1 MKSQL
6 KARLTYVLLL
16 ALVCAQAARAQE
28 APLTGFDDYVN
39 KALKDWE
46 VPGMAIAIVKDD
58 KLLLAKGY
66 GVRKLGEPTPVD
78 ERTLF
83 AIGSA
88 SKAFTAASIAM
99 LVDEG
104 KMKWDEPATKYLPGF
119 QLFDPY
125 VTRELTVRDMLSHRS
140 GLERGDLLWYGT
152 EYDRDEVLR
161 RVRFLRPSWSLRSR
175 FGYQNIMYLAAGQA
189 VATASGKNWDEF
201 VRQRIFTPLGMS
213 SSSTSISALK
223 NEANVASP
231 HAKFDDRVQPISWR
245 KIDNIGP
252 AGSINS
258 NATDMAQWVR
268 LHLNQG
274 TFKTERILSSG
285 AVKEMHMPQTVMRL
299 EGLSEKIHSETHFM
313 TYGLGWFLQD
323 YRGRKIVHH
332 GGNIDGMSALVAMIP
347 EEKLGVVILTNMNGT
362 SVPTAI
368 MYRVFDAFL
377 QAPQKD
383 WSAELLKIV
392 KSAQEQAATVE
403 KKLEADRVKGTNPS
417 LALAKYA
424 GNYTNEMYGDAKVKE
439 QNGKLVVD
447 YSPAMAGELEHW
459 HFDTFRASLRE
470 RHLGKAFVTF
480 ALNASGKV
488 DEMKFNL
495 PNAADIAFK
504 RAPEKAEEVASVAM
518 SEEELKKYMGKYE
531 SKTPPIEISIE
542 MLGGKLKG
550 VIPGQ
555 PVGNLVPVGPNRFK
569 VVVEGVPV
577 EIFAEFQMADGRP
590 KAMIVEQS
598 GVKLTLLPK
607 Q

>member
-1 MKSQL
+1 MKSQI
-6 KARLTYVLLL
+6 KARLIYVLLL
-16 ALVCAQAARAQE
+16 ALVGAQVARAQE
-28 APLTGFDDYVN
+28 APLVGFDDYVN

-58 KLLLAKGY
+58 KLLMAKGY
-66 GVRKLGEPTPVD
+66 GVRKLGDVAPVD

-83 AIGSA
+83 AIGSS
-88 SKAFTAASIAM
+88 SKAFTAAAIAM

-125 VTRELTVRDMLSHRS
+125 VTRELTVRDMLTHRS

-152 EYDRDEVLR
+152 DYDRDEVLR
-161 RVRFLRPSWSLRSR
+161 RVRFLKPSWSLRSR

-189 VATASGKNWDEF
+189 VNTASGKNWDEF

-213 SSSTSISALK
+213 SSSTSIMALK
-223 NEANVASP
+223 AETNVASP
-231 HAKFDDRVQPISWR
+231 HAKFDDKVQPISWR

-274 TFKTERILSSG
+274 TFKNERILSSG

-368 MYRVFDAFL
+368 MYRVFDSFL
-377 QAPQKD
+377 EAPQKD
-383 WSAELLKIV
+383 WSGELLKIV

-403 KKLEADRVKGTNPS
+403 KKQEADRVKGTNPS

-439 QNGKLVVD
+439 QNGKLVVE
-447 YSPAMAGELEHW
+447 YSPPLKGEL
-459 HFDTFRASLRE
+459 
-470 RHLGKAFVTF
+470 
-480 ALNASGKV
+480 
-488 DEMKFNL
+488 
-495 PNAADIAFK
+495 
-504 RAPEKAEEVASVAM
+504 
-518 SEEELKKYMGKYE
+518 
-531 SKTPPIEISIE
+531 
-542 MLGGKLKG
+542 
-550 VIPGQ
+550 
-555 PVGNLVPVGPNRFK
+555 
-569 VVVEGVPV
+569 
-577 EIFAEFQMADGRP
+577 
-590 KAMIVEQS
+590 
-598 GVKLTLLPK
+598 
-607 Q
+607 

>member
-1 MKSQL
+1 MKSQI
-6 KARLTYVLLL
+6 KARLIYVLLL
-16 ALVCAQAARAQE
+16 AMVCAQAARAQE
-28 APLTGFDDYVN
+28 APLVGFDDYVN

-161 RVRFLRPSWSLRSR
+161 RVRFLKPSWSLRSR

-189 VATASGKNWDEF
+189 VNTASGKNWDEF

-213 SSSTSISALK
+213 SSSTSITSLK
-223 NEANVASP
+223 TEANVASP
-231 HAKFDDRVQPISWR
+231 HAKFDDKVQPISWR

-274 TFKTERILSSG
+274 TFKNERILSSG

-347 EEKLGVVILTNMNGT
+347 QEKLGVVILTNMNGT

-403 KKLEADRVKGTNPS
+403 KKLETDRVKGTNPS

-424 GNYTNEMYGDAKVKE
+424 GNYTNEMYGEAKVKE
-439 QNGKLVVD
+439 QNGKLVVE
-447 YSPAMAGELEHW
+447 YSPAMSGELEHW
-459 HFDTFRASLRE
+459 HFDTFRAALRE

-480 ALNASGKV
+480 ALNSSGKV
-488 DEMKFNL
+488 DEMKFNI

-555 PVGNLVPVGPNRFK
+555 PVGSLVPVGANRFK
-569 VVVEGVPV
+569 IVVEGVPV

-590 KAMIVEQS
+590 KSLIVEQ
-598 GVKLTLLPK
+598 GGAKLTLLPK

>member
-1 MKSQL
+1 MESQI
-6 KARLTYVLLL
+6 KARLIYVLLL
-16 ALVCAQAARAQE
+16 ALVGAQVARAQE
-28 APLTGFDDYVN
+28 APLVGFDDYVN

-66 GVRKLGEPTPVD
+66 GVRKLGDVAPVD

-83 AIGSA
+83 AIGSS
-88 SKAFTAASIAM
+88 SKAFTAAAIAM

-125 VTRELTVRDMLSHRS
+125 VTRELTVRDMLTHRS

-152 EYDRDEVLR
+152 DYDRDEVLR
-161 RVRFLRPSWSLRSR
+161 RVRFLKPSWSLRSR

-189 VATASGKNWDEF
+189 VNTASGKNWDEF

-213 SSSTSISALK
+213 SSSTSIMALK
-223 NEANVASP
+223 AETNVASP
-231 HAKFDDRVQPISWR
+231 HAKFDDKVQPISWR

-274 TFKTERILSSG
+274 TFKNERILSSG

-383 WSAELLKIV
+383 WSGELLKIV

-403 KKLEADRVKGTNPS
+403 KKLESDRVKGTNPS

-424 GNYTNEMYGDAKVKE
+424 GTYTNEMYGDAKVKE
-439 QNGKLVVD
+439 QNGKLVVE
-447 YSPAMAGELEHW
+447 YSPAMTGELEHW
-459 HFDTFRASLRE
+459 HFDTFRATLRE

-480 ALNASGKV
+480 ALNSSGKV
-488 DEMKFNL
+488 DEMKMS
-495 PNAADIAFK
+495 AAGGTDIAFK
-504 RAPEKAEEVASVAM
+504 RAPEKAEEVAGITM
-518 SEEELKKYMGKYE
+518 SEDELKKYLGKYE

-555 PVGNLVPVGPNRFK
+555 PVGSLVPVAANRFK

-590 KAMIVEQS
+590 KALIVEQS

>member
-1 MKSQL
+1 MKSQIRTGL
-6 KARLTYVLLL
+6 IYLLL
-16 ALVCAQAARAQE
+16 FVTLGAQMARAQE
-28 APLTGFDDYVN
+28 APLIGFDDYVN
-39 KALKDWE
+39 KALRDWE
-46 VPGMAIAIVKDD
+46 VPGMAVAIIKDD
-58 KLLLAKGY
+58 KILLAKGY
-66 GVRKLGEPTPVD
+66 GVRKMGEAAPVD

-104 KMKWDEPATKYLPGF
+104 KLKWDEPATKYLPGF

-161 RVRFLRPSWSLRSR
+161 RVRFLKPSWSVRSR

-189 VATASGKNWDEF
+189 VATATGKSWDEF

-213 SSSTSISALK
+213 SSSSSITALK
-223 NEANVASP
+223 NETNVAAP
-231 HAKFDDRVQPISWR
+231 HAKYDDKVQPIQWR

-274 TFKTERILSSG
+274 TFKNERILSSG
-285 AVKEMHMPQTVMRL
+285 AVKEMHMPQTVIRL
-299 EGLSEKIHSETHFM
+299 EGVSEKVHSESHFM

-332 GGNIDGMSALVAMIP
+332 GGNIDGMSALVAMLP

-383 WSAELLKIV
+383 WSGELLKII
-392 KSAQEQAATVE
+392 KAAQQQAEAVE
-403 KKLEADRVKGTNPS
+403 RKTESDRVKGTNPS

-424 GNYTNEMYGDAKVKE
+424 GTYTNEMYGDAKIKE
-439 QNGKLVVD
+439 QNGKLIVE
-447 YSPAMAGELEHW
+447 YSPAMSGELEHW
-459 HFDTFRASLRE
+459 HFDTFRATLRE

-480 ALNASGKV
+480 ALDAAGKA
-488 DEMKFNL
+488 DEMKLNV

-504 RAPEKAEEVASVAM
+504 RAPEKVAEVASIAM
-518 SEEELKKYMGKYE
+518 SEDELKRYMGKYE
-531 SKTPPIEISIE
+531 LKTPPLEVSIE
-542 MLGGKLKG
+542 MLGGKLKS

-555 PVGNLVPVGPNRFK
+555 PVGTLVPVAANRFK
-569 VVVEGVPV
+569 IVVEGVPV
-577 EIFAEFQMADGRP
+577 EIFAEFQMAEGRP
-590 KAMIVEQS
+590 RSMTIEQS
-598 GVKLTLLPK
+598 GMKFTLMPK